1 MATTTDSDSSLEAE
15 EILLSVL
22 LLRRKRRRL
31 RAASRQIWCKPF
43 LLRRSRQGTFHNL
56 VQELNA
62 EDPEQFR
69 RYHRLDRDSFERVLN
84 MIEPLITKE
93 DTFMRTSIRPR
104 ERLSITLRFLATGIC
119 VFISHSKR
127 FRIVLNR

>member
-15 EILLSVL
+15 ETLLSVL

-31 RAASRQIWCKPF
+31 RAASRRMWCKPF
-43 LLRRSRQGTFHNL
+43 LLRRSRQGTFNNL

-69 RYHRLDRDSFERVLN
+69 RYHRLDRDSFEGVLN
-84 MIEPLITKE
+84 MIEALITKE
-93 DTFMRTSIRPR
+93 DTFMRTSIGPR

-119 VFISHSKR
+119 VFIYLIQRDSGLS
-127 FRIVLNR
+127 